1 MSIREE
7 IAVLAGDSVSLG
19 KILRCA
25 CFLVELNNGK
35 LMDALDIQNAFRLL
49 FSDQKLNRLV
59 NLATQAITRLQITAN
74 HINNDNKKFKIKN
87 MVAPY
92 GITRVSESAVIY
104 LDTVYEDIDNYVQ
117 EDLSFSIDYNA
128 SDIIEKLTIITR
140 LNNAIFIR
148 DKHYEILNRI
158 LSPDV
163 PININWNIDRSKDSI
178 LQEIRKYRSDL
189 RITDAI
195 HRKLISN

>member
-7 IAVLAGDSVSLG
+7 IAVLTGESVSLG

-35 LMDALDIQNAFRLL
+35 LMDAVDIQNAFRIL

-59 NLATQAITRLQITAN
+59 NLATLAITRLQISPN

-117 EDLSFSIDYNA
+117 EELSFSIDYNA
-128 SDIIEKLTIITR
+128 SDIIEKLTII
-140 LNNAIFIR
+140 FIR
-148 DKHYEILNRI
+148 DKHYEILHRI

-178 LQEIRKYRSDL
+178 LQEIRKYRSEL
-189 RITDAI
+189 RITDMI
-195 HRKLISN
+195 YRKLITH